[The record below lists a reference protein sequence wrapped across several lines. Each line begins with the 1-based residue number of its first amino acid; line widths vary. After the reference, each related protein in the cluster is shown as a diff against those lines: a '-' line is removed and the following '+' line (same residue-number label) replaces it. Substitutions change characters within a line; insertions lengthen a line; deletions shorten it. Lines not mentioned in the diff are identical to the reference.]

1 MLYFKIWDE
10 GGCLSVRA
18 RAHVCLGTHGGSAFP
33 YGLSHQAPL
42 VWEGR
47 GAASGP
53 LWVGEGSQWAATL
66 GVGEGQA
73 GWRLWAGLACQ
84 DGTKGNQII
93 VLRSISHFYR
103 MAWQGDLENGNEL

>member
-1 MLYFKIWDE
+1 M
-10 GGCLSVRA
+10 
-18 RAHVCLGTHGGSAFP
+18 HVCLCPCGLLASAAPVQAQQSGLPWSGRAEPPLLGFCGG
-33 YGLSHQAPL
+33 
-42 VWEGR
+42 
-47 GAASGP
+47 
-53 LWVGEGSQWAATL
+53 GEGSLWAATL
-66 GVGEGQA
+66 GAGEGRT

>member
-1 MLYFKIWDE
+1 MCA
-10 GGCLSVRA
+10 G
-18 RAHVCLGTHGGSAFP
+18 AHVAHWLQPSLG
-33 YGLSHQAPL
+33 GLSSQACP

-47 GAASGP
+47 ATSAGLLCFEEGSLWAVTLGA
-53 LWVGEGSQWAATL
+53 GEGW
-66 GVGEGQA
+66 A

>member
-1 MLYFKIWDE
+1 M
-10 GGCLSVRA
+10 CACVP
-18 RAHVCLGTHGGSAFP
+18 VCLWPGDP
-33 YGLSHQAPL
+33 RGLSLSLCRLSYQAAL

-66 GVGEGQA
+66 GVGEGRA
-73 GWRLWAGLACQ
+73 GWRLWVGLACQ

-103 MAWQGDLENGNEL
+103 MAWQGDLDNGNEL